1 MKIQPKYVQLIGD
14 AVIPLLGFFLWNWSL
29 YFILLFYIID
39 LLLAE
44 VVIHLKTKKTLQER
58 TKEDKSILFK
68 QGVLSAVLFVVNF
81 ILIHL
86 AIQVLHPT
94 IDFQKEAF
102 AFWSYKE
109 MGIEQGYILL
119 PLLILVAYQKYK
131 MEFLMP
137 ALFRTIN
144 LHTMWKEH
152 QKGNIILLAF
162 IGFALGVFSFIAPPE
177 WLLILLIVAL
187 SSGYKL
193 LPTTN
198 S

>member
-1 MKIQPKYVQLIGD
+1 MKIQPKYIQLIGD

-44 VVIHLKTKKTLQER
+44 VVMHLKTKKTLQER
-58 TKEDKSILFK
+58 TKEDKSIWFK
-68 QGVLSAVLFVVNF
+68 QGVLSAVLFVVNC

-86 AIQVLHPT
+86 AINVLHPT

-102 AFWSYKE
+102 AFWSYKD

-119 PLLILVAYQKYK
+119 PLLILVAYQKFK

-137 ALFRTIN
+137 ALYRTID
-144 LHTMWKEH
+144 LQVMWKEH
-152 QKGNIILLAF
+152 QRANIILLAF
-162 IGFALGVFSFIAPPE
+162 IGLALGVFSFIAPPE
-177 WLLILLIVAL
+177 WLIILLIVAL

-193 LPTTN
+193 LSTTK

>member
-1 MKIQPKYVQLIGD
+1 MKIQPKYIQLIGD

-39 LLLAE
+39 LVLAE
-44 VVIHLKTKKTLQER
+44 VVIHLKTKKTLQQR
-58 TKEDKSILFK
+58 TNEDKSIWYK
-68 QGVLSAVLFVVNF
+68 QGILSTVLFVVNC

-86 AIQVLHPT
+86 AINGLHPT
-94 IDFQKEAF
+94 IDFQKEAL
-102 AFWSYKE
+102 AFWSYKD

-137 ALFRTIN
+137 ALYKTIN
-144 LHTMWKEH
+144 IQTMWKEH
-152 QKGNIILLAF
+152 QKANIILLAF
-162 IGFALGVFSFIAPPE
+162 IGLALGVFSFIAPPE

>member
-1 MKIQPKYVQLIGD
+1 MKIQPKYIQLIGD

-44 VVIHLKTKKTLQER
+44 LVMHLKTKKTLQER
-58 TKEDKSILFK
+58 TKEDKSIWFK
-68 QGVLSAVLFVVNF
+68 QGVLSAVLFAINF

-86 AIQVLHPT
+86 AIRALHPT
-94 IDFQKEAF
+94 IHFQKEAF
-102 AFWSYKE
+102 DFWSYKE

-119 PLLILVAYQKYK
+119 PLLILVAYQKFK

-137 ALFRTIN
+137 ALYRTID
-144 LHTMWKEH
+144 LQAMWKEH
-152 QKGNIILLAF
+152 QKANIILLAF
-162 IGFALGVFSFIAPPE
+162 IGLALGVFSFIAPPE

-193 LPTTN
+193 LPTTK

>member
-1 MKIQPKYVQLIGD
+1 MKIQPKYIQLIGD

-44 VVIHLKTKKTLQER
+44 VVMHLKTKKTLQER
-58 TKEDKSILFK
+58 TKEDKSIWFK
-68 QGVLSAVLFVVNF
+68 QGVLSAVLFVVNC

-86 AIQVLHPT
+86 AINVLHPT

-102 AFWSYKE
+102 AFWSYKD

-119 PLLILVAYQKYK
+119 PLLILVAYQKFK
-131 MEFLMP
+131 MEFLIP
-137 ALFRTIN
+137 ALYRTID
-144 LHTMWKEH
+144 LQAMWKVH

-162 IGFALGVFSFIAPPE
+162 IGLALGVFSFISPPE

-193 LPTTN
+193 LQTTK

>member
-1 MKIQPKYVQLIGD
+1 MKIQPKYVQLVGD

-44 VVIHLKTKKTLQER
+44 VVMHLKTKKTLQQR
-58 TKEDKSILFK
+58 TSENHSLWIK
-68 QGVLSAVLFVVNF
+68 QGFLSTLLFGVNF
-81 ILIHL
+81 ILIHF
-86 AIQVLHPT
+86 AIQALHPS

-102 AFWSYKE
+102 EFWSYKD

-137 ALFRTIN
+137 ALYNTID
-144 LHTMWKEH
+144 LKALWKEH
-152 QKGNIILLAF
+152 QKANIILLAF
-162 IGFALGVFSFIAPPE
+162 IGLALGIFSFITPPE
-177 WLLILLIVAL
+177 WILILLIIAI

-193 LPTTN
+193 LPATK